1 MSNLNNA
8 QKETA
13 KAAVKS
19 AEDKDAI
26 EQVVS
31 QAKETDTAMD
41 NLKKDDNYTN
51 SEAIKQSSNYA
62 GASSEAQKEFND
74 AYETAKTLLD
84 KEKGSS
90 TGNVATDAN
99 KVKEIKQRLDDATAN
114 LKSNADTNLDDAKQK
129 AKKAIDQMSDL
140 SDSDKQKAKEKVD
153 QAKTLEEVV
162 KAQKDAQEL
171 NDIKAEARYDI
182 TELPH
187 LNNAQKQSALDAVK
201 NANTVDDVT
210 IARNNALSTDGN
222 MLELS
227 KDSKLSTDK
236 TQNPYVNADLEKQ
249 EEYDKAVKNAYDL
262 LDKEKG
268 TSVGADKDP
277 AEVARIKQAVDD
289 AYDALNGNNAFA
301 EAKQKAKEAID
312 KVYSN
317 LNDKQKEI
325 AKKRIDSAES
335 MDEIQDADKINS
347 TLNDKMGE
355 LKETAKLA
363 DETEK
368 TSNYLNADS
377 EKKQAYKEVADNVRE
392 TVTPSWDDLSTDQ
405 VAKLI
410 DDEAKKRAELN
421 GDAREKA
428 KQELEKNYDDSK
440 AMQDS
445 NTPTPKY
452 SNASEE
458 KKQAFYTALETAKNI
473 LDNSDSTEDE
483 YKTAN
488 AELEKAKAELDG
500 QATDESKSKFDEALK
515 KGEEVKNNS
524 NASQNQKEVDEAT
537 KNLKEAQAGLDN
549 HATVKTLSKLTKNNV
564 KLKKQTLLP
573 QTGTETNPIT
583 ALGVALLALSA
594 GIFAKKKRDDEA

>member
-1 MSNLNNA
+1 M
-8 QKETA
+8 
-13 KAAVKS
+13 
-19 AEDKDAI
+19 ED
-26 EQVVS
+26 
-31 QAKETDTAMD
+31 
-41 NLKKDDNYTN
+41 LC
-51 SEAIKQSSNYA
+51 
-62 GASSEAQKEFND
+62 
-74 AYETAKTLLD
+74 
-84 KEKGSS
+84 
-90 TGNVATDAN
+90 
-99 KVKEIKQRLDDATAN
+99 
-114 LKSNADTNLDDAKQK
+114 
-129 AKKAIDQMSDL
+129 
-140 SDSDKQKAKEKVD
+140 KVD

-392 TVTPSWDDLSTDQ
+392 TVTPSGDDLSTDQ
-405 VAKLI
+405 IAKLI

>member
-1 MSNLNNA
+1 MKTILVCCGSGVA
-8 QKETA
+8 TSPQVSQKINDFLTDQGLDGVA
-13 KAAVKS
+13 KATPKP
-19 AEDKDAI
+19 I
-26 EQVVS
+26 
-31 QAKETDTAMD
+31 
-41 NLKKDDNYTN
+41 
-51 SEAIKQSSNYA
+51 
-62 GASSEAQKEFND
+62 
-74 AYETAKTLLD
+74 
-84 KEKGSS
+84 
-90 TGNVATDAN
+90 
-99 KVKEIKQRLDDATAN
+99 
-114 LKSNADTNLDDAKQK
+114 
-129 AKKAIDQMSDL
+129 
-140 SDSDKQKAKEKVD
+140 
-153 QAKTLEEVV
+153 
-162 KAQKDAQEL
+162 
-171 NDIKAEARYDI
+171 
-182 TELPH
+182 
-187 LNNAQKQSALDAVK
+187 
-201 NANTVDDVT
+201 
-210 IARNNALSTDGN
+210 
-222 MLELS
+222 
-227 KDSKLSTDK
+227 
-236 TQNPYVNADLEKQ
+236 
-249 EEYDKAVKNAYDL
+249 
-262 LDKEKG
+262 
-268 TSVGADKDP
+268 
-277 AEVARIKQAVDD
+277 
-289 AYDALNGNNAFA
+289 
-301 EAKQKAKEAID
+301 
-312 KVYSN
+312 
-317 LNDKQKEI
+317 
-325 AKKRIDSAES
+325 
-335 MDEIQDADKINS
+335 
-347 TLNDKMGE
+347 
-355 LKETAKLA
+355 ETAKLA

-392 TVTPSWDDLSTDQ
+392 TVTPSGDDLSTDQ